1 MPDLADP
8 NSEVVMA
15 PSGSSELPPQRGLPR
30 RRTPGVESPRKVLQM
45 LLRYSED
52 QPTAS
57 IQELAAEVDV
67 PISTAYR
74 YVSLLR
80 ELGLLEETA
89 GARYSVAPR
98 IMGVARAAQAV
109 NSLAALARPLLHDL
123 AEEINETIMLVRMI
137 GGAPVCVEKIE
148 SSRPVRLSVQL
159 GQPLRLDVGASGK
172 TLLAFQPE
180 REREAFLE
188 ARCQFDPAF
197 ADRVGDLR
205 TELKEIAERGWAIS
219 RGEIDE
225 GIWACSAAIRRGD
238 RAVGTLT
245 VAAPAY
251 RIADED
257 QPGIL
262 ERLRESSAEIAG
274 KLAQRPDSA

>member
-1 MPDLADP
+1 
-8 NSEVVMA
+8 MA
-15 PSGSSELPPQRGLPR
+15 SSRGRELPKRTGMPK

-74 YVSLLR
+74 YVALLR
-80 ELGLLEETA
+80 ELGLLEETE

-109 NSLAALARPLLHDL
+109 NNLASLARPLMQEL
-123 AEEINETIMLVRMI
+123 AEETNETIMLVRMI
-137 GGAPVCVEKIE
+137 AGAPVCVEKLE
-148 SSRPVRLSVQL
+148 SSRPVRLSVQP
-159 GQPLRLDVGASGK
+159 GQPLLLHAGASGK
-172 TLLAFQPE
+172 TLLAYQSE

-188 ARCQFDPAF
+188 ARCELDPSF
-197 ADRVGDLR
+197 AEHVGELR
-205 TELKEIAERGWAIS
+205 TELEQIAERGWAVS

-225 GIWACSAAIRRGD
+225 GIWACSAVIRRGD
-238 RAVGTLT
+238 RALGTLS

-251 RIADED
+251 RIDED
-257 QPGIL
+257 DQAHIL
-262 ERLRESSAEIAG
+262 DRLRHASAEIAD
-274 KLAQRPDSA
+274 KVSQRPDTA